1 MPKTTDELRAN
12 HPVHPIVFFTNYQFF
27 FPPLVQDV
35 FQLEKSLCL
44 APATNMT
51 LRLKKITVFSFC
63 LTMLGIVHFSGFSQ
77 NEKPKKVTISGYIKE
92 AGSNEPLVGAT
103 VYIARFKT
111 GTVSNGFGYYS
122 LTFPADTVTLWFT
135 YVGYEMQKIR
145 LDNPQSQV
153 LNISLAEGKT
163 LNEIT
168 VIGNQ
173 DTMPFTAENVQMSQ
187 LSIRP
192 SEVKAIPA
200 LLGEKD
206 VIKVLQLMPGVQ
218 KGSEGSAGLYVR
230 GGGPDQNLILLD
242 DAPVYNAFHLFGFFS
257 LFNGDALKTIELTK
271 GGFPARF
278 GGRLSSVLE
287 MRMKEGNQQKI
298 KGEGGVGL
306 LSTRFTIEGPIWKNK
321 TSFLLSGR
329 RSYLDVLAAPFQNAD
344 SKAKFYFMDFNMKV
358 NHTFSD
364 KDKLYLSGYFGR
376 DMFGFVERSP
386 AFNEKEE
393 AGLYWGN
400 ATATLRWNHV
410 FNPRLFSNI
419 SLIYSRYRFNIYNT
433 STRSGSE
440 FNLKYYSGI
449 EDFGAKA
456 DLDYYLSTVHQIKF
470 GGQAVWHTFTPS
482 AVVIKNASQ
491 NENRNEVKQYGS
503 LESAL
508 YVEDLIRVT
517 DRLAFNPGIRQ
528 AYFYAD
534 GVSRLR
540 LEPRLSA
547 RYKIRPNLAIKASG
561 ADMNQFIHLLTNTG
575 LGLPTDLWIP
585 SSPRISPQ
593 RSQQVALG
601 FAKDLPKQ
609 NLTLSLEGYYKQ
621 MKQVISYKEGAS
633 FLEIESSNTVQK
645 SYAWEDQIVR
655 GKSWS
660 YGVEAM
666 VQKHIGKLTGWI
678 GYTLSWTKMNF
689 PDLNNGKTFFAR
701 YDRRHDASVV
711 VMYKLSEGIS
721 LSATWIYGTGNA
733 ITLPVSS
740 YSLPRHSPLPTTA
753 NSFLDRFTN
762 STEYG
767 DRNAYRMAAYHR
779 MDVGIQWHKKKR
791 WGERTWELSAYNM
804 YNQQNPFFYYIGTTN
819 NSQGQNVNTLKQ
831 ITLFPFIPSL
841 SYNFKF

>member
-1 MPKTTDELRAN
+1 MTYYYSIPLQLKN
-12 HPVHPIVFFTNYQFF
+12 KVFIVCAGLFWIF
-27 FPPLVQDV
+27 LVTINTFGQTSKPD
-35 FQLEKSLCL
+35 
-44 APATNMT
+44 
-51 LRLKKITVFSFC
+51 KI
-63 LTMLGIVHFSGFSQ
+63 
-77 NEKPKKVTISGYIKE
+77 TISGYVKE
-92 AGSNEPLVGAT
+92 EGSNEPLVGAT
-103 VYIARFKT
+103 VYIPRLKS
-111 GTVSNGFGYYS
+111 GTVTNGFGYYA
-122 LTFPADTVTLWFT
+122 LTVPSDTVTIWYS
-135 YVGYEMQKIR
+135 YVGYEIQKIR

-153 LNISLAEGKT
+153 LSISLSEGKT
-163 LNEIT
+163 LNEVTI
-168 VIGNQ
+168 VGNR
-173 DTMPFTAENVQMSQ
+173 DTMPQTAENVQMSQ
-187 LSIRP
+187 LTIRP
-192 SEVKAIPA
+192 AEVKAIPA

-306 LSTRFTIEGPIWKNK
+306 LSTRFTIEGPIFKNK

-329 RSYLDVLAAPFQNAD
+329 RSYLDVLAAPFQNSD
-344 SKAKFYFMDFNMKV
+344 SKSKFYFMDFNMKV

-376 DMFGFVERSP
+376 DLFGFVERASV
-386 AFNEKEE
+386 FGEKEE

-419 SLIYSRYRFNIYNT
+419 SLIYSRYRFNIYNN
-433 STRSGSE
+433 STRNGSE
-440 FNLKYYSGI
+440 FSLKYYSGI
-449 EDFGAKA
+449 EDFGAKV
-456 DLDYYLSTVHQIKF
+456 DMDYYYSTVHQIKF

-482 AVVIKNASQ
+482 AIVFKDASQ
-491 NENRNEVKQYGS
+491 NEDRNEVKQYGS

-517 DRLAFNPGIRQ
+517 DRLAFNPGLRQ
-528 AYFYAD
+528 SYFYSD
-534 GVSRLR
+534 GVSRIR
-540 LEPRLSA
+540 LEPRISA
-547 RYKIRPNLAIKASG
+547 RYKIHSDLAVKASA

-575 LGLPTDLWIP
+575 VGLPTDLWIP
-585 SSPRISPQ
+585 SSPKISPQ
-593 RSQQVALG
+593 RSQQFALG
-601 FAKDLPKQ
+601 LAKDVSKH
-609 NLTLSLEGYYKQ
+609 NLTISLEGYYKQ

-633 FLEIESSNTVQK
+633 FLEIESANNTQK

-666 VQKHIGKLTGWI
+666 VQKHVGKLTGWV
-678 GYTLSWTKMNF
+678 GYTLSWTRMQF
-689 PDLNNGKTFFAR
+689 PDLNFGRAFYAR

-711 VMYKLSEGIS
+711 VMYKLREGLS
-721 LSATWIYGTGNA
+721 LSATWVYGTGNA
-733 ITLPVSS
+733 ITLPLAS
-740 YSLPRHSPLPTTA
+740 YSLPTHSPLPSA
-753 NSFLDRFTN
+753 NSFLNFYN
-762 STEYG
+762 NATEYS

-779 MDVGIQWHKKKR
+779 MDVGIQWHKKKS
-791 WGERTWELSAYNM
+791 WGERTWELSVYNL
-804 YNQQNPFFYYIGTTN
+804 YNRRNPYFYYIGSST
-819 NSQGQNVNTLKQ
+819 NSQNQSVTTLKQ
-831 ITLFPFIPSL
+831 ITLFPLIPSL